1 MTRGSDRARRASDL
15 YLDSRVLNTYEVEM
29 IAMDMV
35 DNDPAMVVDVR
46 VQRVNCVR
54 DKFGNV
60 VQASALRVERGEST
74 CVMLRRH

>member
-1 MTRGSDRARRASDL
+1 
-15 YLDSRVLNTYEVEM
+15 
-29 IAMDMV
+29 MDMV